1 MKLNK
6 EERKDLENLQ
16 TRTFALEFERAEGE
30 EDNRTMSISFA
41 SEEPVLRSFGWEILS
56 HERGDIDFD
65 FIGSGRAPLLLSHDP
80 ETQIGVVESATL
92 SETERKSRA
101 VVRFGNGS
109 LASEIFRDVQD
120 KIRAN
125 ISVGYTITELMKQDE
140 TRDGHD
146 VYRAKFQPREISVVS
161 IPADTQ
167 VGIGRAEKT
176 LIENKKKEVM
186 ETKTASL
193 SEPTRDQMDGI
204 DFKKEVDEILAQ
216 RAKDNKEMQALGI
229 RHNLRNFAD
238 ECISKNMSL
247 FEFREKMLDKI
258 ESKPLEVS
266 PDHVDVKPKEQ
277 RKYSLLRALNAASRG
292 DWSGAGFEA
301 EMSQEVG
308 HRQSKTPQGFFVP
321 DYAWTGNRNEAELE
335 KRTVMTVGTNASG
348 GFFAPQEQLGSEFVG
363 ALRAKMVMPGLGMRV
378 MSGLTTKI
386 TIPKVSAGVSA
397 GFVAEESAVSAV
409 NQTTAQITMQGRT
422 LGCYEDVSR
431 LLLLESDPSIEAI
444 VRDDILSAMADKI
457 ESVAIH
463 GGGSN
468 EPSGIVATS
477 GIGSVAG
484 GTNGLAPAWATHI
497 PPLVKEVEIDNAALN
512 AGTLGF
518 LTNPK
523 VKSKLASTA
532 KVSSTDSVM
541 ILNDPWNALYGYPL
555 AITTNVSSTLT
566 KGSSSVAS
574 ALIFG
579 DFSQLI
585 LGLWN
590 TPDVLV
596 DPYTNGSKGTIRIVV
611 LQEVD
616 LAVRHAQSFAA
627 CLDVLTA

>member
-1 MKLNK
+1 MKLSK
-6 EERKDLENLQ
+6 EERKNLEGLE
-16 TRTFALEFERAEGE
+16 TRTFALEFDRAESE
-30 EDNRTMSISFA
+30 ETRTISISFA

-65 FIGSGRAPLLLSHDP
+65 FIDSGRAPLLLSHDP
-80 ETQIGVVESATL
+80 ETQIGVVESAKL

-101 VVRFGNGS
+101 VVRFGKGE

-140 TRDGHD
+140 TRDGED

-176 LIENKKKEVM
+176 KPIIENTKMEKTEIVAETPSVNAEKVKQDALAERSKE
-186 ETKTASL
+186 
-193 SEPTRDQMDGI
+193 I
-204 DFKKEVDEILAQ
+204 
-216 RAKDNKEMQALGI
+216 KEMQALGI
-229 RHNLRNFAD
+229 RHNLRDFAD
-238 ECISKNMSL
+238 ECIHNGTGL
-247 FEFREKMLDKI
+247 FDFREKMLNKI

-308 HRQSKTPQGFFVP
+308 HRQNKTPQGFFVP
-321 DYAWTGNRNEAELE
+321 DFAWTGNRNETELE
-335 KRTVMTVGTNASG
+335 KRAVMTVGTNSSG

-363 ALRAKMVMPGLGMRV
+363 ALRAKMVMPALGMRI

-397 GFVAEESAVSAV
+397 AFVAEESAVSAV

-431 LLLLESDPSIEAI
+431 LLLLESDPSIEQI
-444 VRDDILSAMADKI
+444 VRDDILAAMADKI

-463 GGGSN
+463 GGSGA

-497 PPLVKEVEIDNAALN
+497 PTLVKEVEIDNAALN
-512 AGTLGF
+512 ASTLGW

-541 ILNDPWNALYGYPL
+541 ILNDPWSSLYGYPL

-579 DFSQLI
+579 DFSQII

-596 DPYTNGSKGTIRIVV
+596 DPYTNGSKGTIRLVV

>member
-1 MKLNK
+1 MCIRDSTK
-6 EERKDLENLQ
+6 
-16 TRTFALEFERAEGE
+16 
-30 EDNRTMSISFA
+30 
-41 SEEPVLRSFGWEILS
+41 
-56 HERGDIDFD
+56 
-65 FIGSGRAPLLLSHDP
+65 
-80 ETQIGVVESATL
+80 
-92 SETERKSRA
+92 TE
-101 VVRFGNGS
+101 
-109 LASEIFRDVQD
+109 
-120 KIRAN
+120 
-125 ISVGYTITELMKQDE
+125 
-140 TRDGHD
+140 
-146 VYRAKFQPREISVVS
+146 VVS
-161 IPADTQ
+161 EKPNFD
-167 VGIGRAEKT
+167 AEKIVNER
-176 LIENKKKEVM
+176 LAERSKE
-186 ETKTASL
+186 
-193 SEPTRDQMDGI
+193 I
-204 DFKKEVDEILAQ
+204 
-216 RAKDNKEMQALGI
+216 KEMQALGI
-229 RHNLRNFAD
+229 RHNLRDFAD
-238 ECISKNMSL
+238 ECIHSGTGL
-247 FEFREKMLDKI
+247 FEFREKMLNKI

-266 PDHVDVKPKEQ
+266 PDHVEASPKEQ
-277 RKYSLLRALNAASRG
+277 KRYSLLRALNAASRG

-308 HRQSKTPQGFFVP
+308 HRQNKTPQGFFVP
-321 DYAWTGNRNEAELE
+321 DYAWTGNRNESELQ

-348 GFFAPQEQLGSEFVG
+348 GFMAPQSQLGSEFVG
-363 ALRAKMVMPGLGMRV
+363 ALRAKMVMPDLGMRI

-386 TIPKVSAGVSA
+386 TIPKVSAGVTA
-397 GFVAEESAVSAV
+397 AFVAEESAVSAV

-463 GGGSN
+463 GGSGA
-468 EPSGIVATS
+468 EPSGIVATA

-497 PPLVKEVEIDNAALN
+497 PTLVKEVEIDNAALN

-532 KVSSTDSVM
+532 KVASTDSVM

-555 AITTNVSSTLT
+555 AVTTNVSSTLT

>member
-1 MKLNK
+1 MMNE
-6 EERKDLENLQ
+6 EERKDFEGLE
-16 TRTFALEFERAEGE
+16 TRTFALEFERAECE

-140 TRDGHD
+140 QREGQD
-146 VYRAKFQPREISVVS
+146 VYRAKFQPKEISVVS
-161 IPADTQ
+161 IPADSQ

-176 LIENKKKEVM
+176 KTLIESKKM
-186 ETKTASL
+186 EKVEIIAETPS
-193 SEPTRDQMDGI
+193 
-204 DFKKEVDEILAQ
+204 VDSDKIRQDALAD
-216 RAKDNKEMQALGI
+216 RAKEIKEMQALGI
-229 RHNLRNFAD
+229 RHNLRDFAD
-238 ECISKNMSL
+238 ESIHNGTGL
-247 FEFREKMLDKI
+247 FAFREKMLNKI

-321 DYAWTGNRNEAELE
+321 DYAWTGNRNETELE

-363 ALRAKMVMPGLGMRV
+363 ALRAKMVMPGLGMRI

-386 TIPKVSAGVSA
+386 TIPKVSAGVTA
-397 GFVAEESAVSAV
+397 AFVAEESAVAAV
-409 NQTTAQITMQGRT
+409 NQTTAQISMQGRT
-422 LGCYEDVSR
+422 LGCFEDVSR

-444 VRDDILSAMADKI
+444 VRDDILGAMADKI

-463 GGGSN
+463 GGSGA
-468 EPSGIVATS
+468 EPSGIVATT
-477 GIGSVAG
+477 GIGNIAG
-484 GTNGLAPAWATHI
+484 GTNGLAPAWSTHI

-512 AGTLGF
+512 AGTLGW

-523 VKSKLASTA
+523 VKSKLSSTA

-541 ILNDPWNALYGYPL
+541 ILNDPWSSLYGYPL

-579 DFSQLI
+579 DFSQII

-596 DPYTNGSKGTIRIVV
+596 DPYTSGSKGTIRIIV

>member
-1 MKLNK
+1 MMTEK
-6 EERKDLENLQ
+6 ERKDFEGLE

-80 ETQIGVVESATL
+80 ETQIGVVESASL

-125 ISVGYTITELMKQDE
+125 ISVGYTITELTKQDE
-140 TRDGHD
+140 QREGQD
-146 VYRAKFQPREISVVS
+146 VYRAKFQPKEISVVS
-161 IPADTQ
+161 IPADSQ
-167 VGIGRAEKT
+167 VGIGRAEKIKT
-176 LIENKKKEVM
+176 LIESKKM
-186 ETKTASL
+186 ETTTEIV
-193 SEPTRDQMDGI
+193 SEPTRLDDI

-216 RAKDNKEMQALGI
+216 RAKDNKEISALGV
-229 RHNLRNFAD
+229 RHNMRDFAD
-238 ECISKNMSL
+238 ECIAKNMSL
-247 FEFREKMLDKI
+247 YEFRTKMLNKI

-266 PDHVDVKPKEQ
+266 ADHVDVKPKEKRQ
-277 RKYSLLRALNAASRG
+277 YSLLRALNAASRG

-363 ALRAKMVMPGLGMRV
+363 ALRAKMVMPGLGMRI
-378 MSGLTTKI
+378 MSGLTTKL
-386 TIPKVSAGVSA
+386 TIPKVSAGVTA
-397 GFVAEESAVSAV
+397 AFVAEESAVAAV

-484 GTNGLAPAWATHI
+484 GANGLAPAWATHI

-512 AGTLGF
+512 ASTLGW

-523 VKSKLASTA
+523 VKSKMASVA
-532 KVSSTDSVM
+532 KVSSSDSVM
-541 ILNDPWNALYGYPL
+541 ILNDPWDALFGYPL

-566 KGSSSVAS
+566 KGNQSLSS

-596 DPYTNGSKGTIRIVV
+596 DPYTNGAKGTIRIVV

>member
-1 MKLNK
+1 MKLSK
-6 EERKDLENLQ
+6 EERKNFEGLE
-16 TRTFALEFERAEGE
+16 TRTFALEFDRAESE
-30 EDNRTMSISFA
+30 ETRTISISFA

-65 FIGSGRAPLLLSHDP
+65 FIDSGRAPLLLSHDP
-80 ETQIGVVESATL
+80 ETQIGVVESAKL

-101 VVRFGNGS
+101 VVRFGKGE

-140 TRDGHD
+140 TRDGED

-176 LIENKKKEVM
+176 KPIIENTKMEKTEIVAETPSVNAEKVKQDALAERSKE
-186 ETKTASL
+186 
-193 SEPTRDQMDGI
+193 I
-204 DFKKEVDEILAQ
+204 
-216 RAKDNKEMQALGI
+216 KEMQALGI
-229 RHNLRNFAD
+229 RHNLRDFAD
-238 ECISKNMSL
+238 ECIHNGTGL
-247 FEFREKMLDKI
+247 FDFREKMLNKI

-308 HRQSKTPQGFFVP
+308 HRQNKTPQGFFVP
-321 DYAWTGNRNEAELE
+321 DFAWTGNRNETELE
-335 KRTVMTVGTNASG
+335 KRAVMTVGTNSSG
-348 GFFAPQEQLGSEFVG
+348 GFFAPQEQLGSEFVS
-363 ALRAKMVMPGLGMRV
+363 ALRAKMVMPDLGMRI

-397 GFVAEESAVSAV
+397 AFVAEESAVSAV

-431 LLLLESDPSIEAI
+431 LLLLESDPSIEQI
-444 VRDDILSAMADKI
+444 VRDDILAAMADKI

-463 GGGSN
+463 GGSGA

-497 PPLVKEVEIDNAALN
+497 PTLVKEVEIDNAALN
-512 AGTLGF
+512 ASTLGW

-541 ILNDPWNALYGYPL
+541 ILNDPWSSLYGYPL

-579 DFSQLI
+579 DFSQII

-596 DPYTNGSKGTIRIVV
+596 DPYTNGSKGTIRLVV

>member
-1 MKLNK
+1 MKLSK
-6 EERKDLENLQ
+6 EERKNLEGLE
-16 TRTFALEFERAEGE
+16 TRTFALEFDRAESE
-30 EDNRTMSISFA
+30 ETRTISISFA

-65 FIGSGRAPLLLSHDP
+65 FIDSGRAPLLLSHDP
-80 ETQIGVVESATL
+80 ETQIGVVESAKL

-101 VVRFGNGS
+101 VVRFGKGE

-140 TRDGHD
+140 TRDGED

-176 LIENKKKEVM
+176 KPIIENTKMEKTEIVAETPSVNAEKVKQDALAERSKE
-186 ETKTASL
+186 
-193 SEPTRDQMDGI
+193 I
-204 DFKKEVDEILAQ
+204 
-216 RAKDNKEMQALGI
+216 KEMQALGI
-229 RHNLRNFAD
+229 RHNLRDFAD
-238 ECISKNMSL
+238 ECIHNGTGL
-247 FEFREKMLDKI
+247 FDFREKMLNKI

-308 HRQSKTPQGFFVP
+308 QRQNKTPQGFFVP
-321 DYAWTGNRNEAELE
+321 DYAWTGNRNETELE
-335 KRTVMTVGTNASG
+335 KRAVMTVGTNSSG

-363 ALRAKMVMPGLGMRV
+363 ALRAKMVMPALGMRI

-397 GFVAEESAVSAV
+397 AFVAEESAVSAV

-431 LLLLESDPSIEAI
+431 LLLLESDPSIEQI
-444 VRDDILSAMADKI
+444 VRDDILAAMADKI

-463 GGGSN
+463 GGSGA

-497 PPLVKEVEIDNAALN
+497 PTLVKEVEIDNAALN
-512 AGTLGF
+512 ASTLGW

-541 ILNDPWNALYGYPL
+541 ILNDPWSSLYGYPL

-579 DFSQLI
+579 DFSQII

-596 DPYTNGSKGTIRIVV
+596 DPYTNGSKGTIRLVV